1 MTDFVHSRFAPTQS
15 LADVDLVILGLV
27 MSSELP
33 MDSML
38 DLLEPSSA
46 ILAVHGLGPPFAAAG
61 SGGSGHG
68 GADRGD
74 GWP

>member
-46 ILAVHGLGPPFAAAG
+46 ILAVHGLGKPLAASG